1 MQSQD
6 HRLRRRPPI
15 GTLLKQWRAQRKLS
29 QTALALGA
37 GVSPRHL
44 GFIEVGRSAP
54 SREMVLR
61 LGSALELP
69 LRECNFLLQVAGFAP
84 EFGPTDFTAPE
95 MEHVRAAIEFII
107 EKQQPNPA
115 ALMDVNYNILIGNR
129 SFDAALEIFIEDNLL
144 DHQPRNFLRLL
155 LDDQGL
161 RNTVVNAEDVLGRM
175 IDRLR
180 RRVIACPS
188 DDDAQQLLEEAASLM
203 APDSHGRPLPIHGS
217 PELLVPIHLKKG
229 DLEFRCFSFVTTL
242 ATVNDVT
249 LQELQIE
256 SYFPADRQSERFI
269 SSLGARSE
277 NLNKE
282 PGTRRFLGTFGPKKS
297 GTSEPLG
304 G

>member
-6 HRLRRRPPI
+6 HRRRRRPPI

-29 QTALALGA
+29 QTALAVGA

-61 LGSALELP
+61 LGNALELP
-69 LRECNFLLQVAGFAP
+69 LRECNFLLLAAGFAP
-84 EFGPTDFTAPE
+84 EFGLTDFTAPE

-115 ALMDVNYNILIGNR
+115 ALMDVNYNILSGNR
-129 SFDAALEIFIEDNLL
+129 SFDAALEIFIEGSLL
-144 DHQPRNFLRLL
+144 DHQPRNFVRLL

-161 RNTVVNAEDVLGRM
+161 RNTVVNAEDLLGRM

-180 RRVIACPS
+180 RRLISCPS

-203 APDSHGRPLPIHGS
+203 APDSHGRPLSIHGS

-229 DLEFRCFSFVTTL
+229 DLEIRCFTVVTTL
-242 ATVNDVT
+242 ATVNDIT

-256 SYFPADRQSERFI
+256 SYFPADKQSERFI

-277 NLNKE
+277 QPME
-282 PGTRRFLGTFGPKKS
+282 REVS
-297 GTSEPLG
+297 
-304 G
+304 

>member
-6 HRLRRRPPI
+6 HRRRRRPPI

-37 GVSPRHL
+37 GVSSRHL

-61 LGSALELP
+61 LGNALELP
-69 LRECNFLLQVAGFAP
+69 LRECNFLLLAAGFAP

-95 MEHVRAAIEFII
+95 MEHVRAAIEFIL

-129 SFDAALEIFIEDNLL
+129 SFDAALEIFIEGSLL

-161 RNTVVNAEDVLGRM
+161 RNTVVNAEEVLGRM

-203 APDSHGRPLPIHGS
+203 APDSHSRPLPIHGS

-229 DLEFRCFSFVTTL
+229 DLEFRCFTVVTTL

-269 SSLGARSE
+269 ASLGTGSE
-277 NLNKE
+277 HPME
-282 PGTRRFLGTFGPKKS
+282 
-297 GTSEPLG
+297 SEIS
-304 G
+304 

>member
-6 HRLRRRPPI
+6 HRRRRRPPI

-61 LGSALELP
+61 LGNALELP
-69 LRECNFLLQVAGFAP
+69 LRECNFLLLAAGFAP

-115 ALMDVNYNILIGNR
+115 ALMDVNYNILSGNR
-129 SFDAALEIFIEDNLL
+129 SFDAALEIFIEGSLL

-161 RNTVVNAEDVLGRM
+161 RNTVVNAEEVLGRM

-203 APDSHGRPLPIHGS
+203 APDSHSRPLPIHGS

-229 DLEFRCFSFVTTL
+229 DLEFRCFTVVTTL
-242 ATVNDVT
+242 ATVNDVA

-269 SSLGARSE
+269 ASLGTGSE
-277 NLNKE
+277 HPME
-282 PGTRRFLGTFGPKKS
+282 
-297 GTSEPLG
+297 SEIS
-304 G
+304 

>member
-6 HRLRRRPPI
+6 HRRRRRPPI

-61 LGSALELP
+61 LGNALELP
-69 LRECNFLLQVAGFAP
+69 LRECNFLLLAAGFAP

-115 ALMDVNYNILIGNR
+115 ALMDVNYNILSGNR
-129 SFDAALEIFIEDNLL
+129 SFDAALEIFIEGSLL

-161 RNTVVNAEDVLGRM
+161 RNTVVNAEEVLGRM

-203 APDSHGRPLPIHGS
+203 APDSHSRPLPIHGS

-229 DLEFRCFSFVTTL
+229 DLEFRCFTVVTTL

-269 SSLGARSE
+269 ASLGTGSE
-277 NLNKE
+277 HPME
-282 PGTRRFLGTFGPKKS
+282 
-297 GTSEPLG
+297 SEIS
-304 G
+304 